1 MDRQD
6 WEFYLS
12 APLSMERRIFKK
24 KKKNFFSEGHRGY
37 YAKDLPI
44 YLRYCVFI
52 REIWVPLRNE
62 TVETGHWAHCSRT
75 GNDNRRCAQHSGHFV
90 THFAS
95 SAATIP
101 SHHYCRP
108 IQFTRFIFFSP
119 PLPSFPL
126 DTRNRFA
133 DESIGNKI
141 TYLWTDGYRETRS
154 VGNLDI
160 CQVFL
165 PSNFKLRSIVYFYFN
180 FQRNFRIL
188 WRKNDSLNMFHE
200 CI

>member
-24 KKKNFFSEGHRGY
+24 KKKKFFSEGHRGY

-119 PLPSFPL
+119 PLPSYSPFLSTLVIDLRTSLSEIKLHTYELTGTGKPVQSEISI
-126 DTRNRFA
+126 FA
-133 DESIGNKI
+133 KFS
-141 TYLWTDGYRETRS
+141 
-154 VGNLDI
+154 
-160 CQVFL
+160 FH
-165 PSNFKLRSIVYFYFN
+165 
-180 FQRNFRIL
+180 RIL
-188 WRKNDSLNMFHE
+188 NYVQLFISTSISNEISGYFEEKTIL
-200 CI
+200 